1 MARASLVHCRIFEV
15 RNANLIQRFHR
26 DITPDN
32 ILVFSKGSPS
42 AHDVIFKLA
51 DLGFCHFRQYANSEG
66 EATQRDRGGTRE
78 YGVWNSCGKD
88 KFNISQ
94 VLRRY
99 TEGEKWIY

>member
-1 MARASLVHCRIFEV
+1 MARASLVHCRLSEV
-15 RNANLIQRFHR
+15 RNAKLIQRFHR

-51 DLGFCHFRQYANSEG
+51 DLGYCHFRKHADSEG

-78 YGVWNSCGKD
+78 YGMWNSDWKH
-88 KFNISQ
+88 KFNILQ
-94 VLRRY
+94 VLQRF
-99 TEGEKWIY
+99 TEEKK